1 MFIVEQDK
9 THYVLIKS
17 FNALMI
23 DHTLRRSRIFF
34 FLVYRF
40 LVYIKFFSIY

>member
-23 DHTLRRSRIFF
+23 NHTLRRRRTFF
-34 FLVYRF
+34 FSF
-40 LVYIKFFSIY
+40 TGF

>member
-1 MFIVEQDK
+1 MFIAEQDK

-23 DHTLRRSRIFF
+23 DHTLRRSRT
-34 FLVYRF
+34 
-40 LVYIKFFSIY
+40 FFSRLQVFSVY

>member
-17 FNALMI
+17 FNALVI
-23 DHTLRRSRIFF
+23 NHTLRCRRTFF
-34 FLVYRF
+34 FSF
-40 LVYIKFFSIY
+40 IGF